1 MDNFILKSIFTQIE
15 LGIIIYLFTSC
26 LTYISLYFQLLQHYD
41 AFNMLIIY
49 IFILFILNSLHNRLS
64 KLY

>member
-26 LTYISLYFQLLQHYD
+26 LTYISLYFQLLQDYMMHPSTLD
-41 AFNMLIIY
+41 
-49 IFILFILNSLHNRLS
+49 
-64 KLY
+64 